1 MSGILEKNLLF
12 GNELCHLWRMGM
24 SIKKKAEFSLL
35 HTQGNRYPWKA
46 LVESKG
52 LDTEETK
59 GHVAGCNILDSE
71 VQVHKER

>member
-12 GNELCHLWRMGM
+12 GNELCHLQRMGM

-35 HTQGNRYPWKA
+35 HTQSNRYPWKA

-52 LDTEETK
+52 LDR
-59 GHVAGCNILDSE
+59 H
-71 VQVHKER
+71 